1 MAIRVLA
8 EIPDERR
15 ERLIQVANPITPFRG
30 QPMPLHIQL
39 LALQRFAGNAAVT
52 AFLSGSSR
60 TPIVQRCGD
69 TPCDCPSESPDLQRD
84 DSDQTAVG
92 DGGSTT
98 DAGASVP
105 GEEMPPC
112 LDPEADYSGLDALAS
127 TDSGTSDGTVQ
138 ATLQR
143 DGDGG
148 PTAPVRTGTT
158 CLEPTSFARFFQGT
172 PPASSPFAANTSYAF
187 TVVAGRIT
195 INQNTGNSWVN
206 RDKVTADGQRSG
218 ATRRTVAACRARFG
232 QGDAWFESTPDQ
244 SCPAASANFSTHR
257 ASSSDE
263 CQSVIGA
270 GLDAEGQVD
279 AQRLL
284 RHEAHHLLLAC
295 AIAAEGNRRLDRGAS
310 AAQVVGQ
317 VGQTDRRLQV
327 QYDNETAHGCNAG
340 PQASWEQRIDNPGS
354 TWLP

>member
-1 MAIRVLA
+1 MLA
-8 EIPDERR
+8 KIPDERR
-15 ERLIQVANPITPFRG
+15 ERLIRAADPKAPFRG
-30 QPMPLHIQL
+30 QPMAMHLQL
-39 LALQRFAGNAAVT
+39 LALQRFAGNAAVS
-52 AFLSGSSR
+52 ALLSGSSG
-60 TPIVQRCGD
+60 TTTVQRCGG
-69 TPCDCPSESPDLQRD
+69 TPCDCPADSHELQRD
-84 DSDQTAVG
+84 NGDQTAVG
-92 DGGSTT
+92 DGGSTS

-105 GEEMPPC
+105 AEEMPPC

-127 TDSGTSDGTVQ
+127 DSGTSDDTVQ
-138 ATLQR
+138 TALQR

-148 PTAPVRTGTT
+148 STPQVRTGTT

-172 PPASSPFAANTSYAF
+172 PPAGSPFAANTSYAF

-218 ATRRTVAACRARFG
+218 ATRRRVADCRAGFR

-244 SCPAASANFSTHR
+244 SCPAATANFSTHR
-257 ASSSDE
+257 ASSTDE
-263 CQSVIGA
+263 CESVIGA

-317 VGQTDRRLQV
+317 VRQSDRQLQV